1 MLVVNRSYRELTG
14 LRPVELTERLRVGGR
29 LRGGER
35 SSGWRSSGINSFS
48 YRENY
53 SLLTPAN
60 FRRRSRL
67 TPVNSQQ
74 AKLAKLVL
82 LINSHQ

>member
-1 MLVVNRSYRELTG
+1 MLINYEHNFRMLVVNRSYQELTG
-14 LRPVELTERLRVGGR
+14 LRPVELTD
-29 LRGGER
+29 
-35 SSGWRSSGINSFS
+35 NSLS

-53 SLLTPAN
+53 SPITSVN

-74 AKLAKLVL
+74 AKLAKLE
-82 LINSHQ
+82 

>member
-14 LRPVELTERLRVGGR
+14 LRPVELTD
-29 LRGGER
+29 
-35 SSGWRSSGINSFS
+35 NSFS

-53 SLLTPAN
+53 RLLTPAN

-82 LINSHQ
+82 LINSHQYKKTL

>member
-14 LRPVELTERLRVGGR
+14 LRPVELTERLRVG
-29 LRGGER
+29 E
-35 SSGWRSSGINSFS
+35 RSSGINSFS

-53 SLLTPAN
+53 RLLTPAN

>member
-14 LRPVELTERLRVGGR
+14 LRPVELTD
-29 LRGGER
+29 
-35 SSGWRSSGINSFS
+35 NSFS

-53 SLLTPAN
+53 RLLTPAN